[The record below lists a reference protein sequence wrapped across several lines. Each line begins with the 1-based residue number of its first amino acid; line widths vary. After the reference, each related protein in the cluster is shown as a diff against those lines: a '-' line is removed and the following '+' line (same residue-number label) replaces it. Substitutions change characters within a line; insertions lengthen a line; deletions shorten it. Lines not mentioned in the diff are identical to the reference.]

1 VGEEEDEELDQM
13 QNAFDELCMDIDAK
27 HNEEEKK
34 ESAEVHPELEEARA
48 KKRAE

>member
-1 VGEEEDEELDQM
+1 M
-13 QNAFDELCMDIDAK
+13 QNAFDELCMDIDK
-27 HNEEEKK
+27 QHTEEEKK